1 MLCFAGAFPAKLGG
15 SFAHSP
21 AVLAGKV
28 HLLVLTKKSFY
39 VASQVSTNI
48 VAAYDGTLSVK
59 CNVLAVL

>member
-1 MLCFAGAFPAKLGG
+1 MLCFAGAFPAKSKV

-21 AVLAGKV
+21 VMLTGKM

-39 VASQVSTNI
+39 VASQVSTNS